1 MAQVSRYHALI
12 VILHWFLAFLIVTA
26 LALGALVMVKIPN
39 SDPMKIEA
47 LRTHMTGGISIL
59 SLMLVRLI
67 VRTRSARPPDATT
80 GNLWLNQLAWL
91 SHRALYVAVFAV
103 GIAGLTMAIESGVLG
118 LVFGDSPPVP
128 DDFWV
133 YPARAVHYVMSR
145 VLMALIAL
153 HVTGALYHT
162 LVLRDG
168 LLRRMWLGRL
178 LVKAGAGDAAPAPA
192 SS

>member
-12 VILHWFLAFLIVTA
+12 VILHWILAFLIVTA

-39 SDPMKIEA
+39 GDPMKIEA

-67 VRTRSARPPDATT
+67 VRTRSARPPDAST
-80 GNLWLNQLAWL
+80 GNSWLNQLAWL
-91 SHRALYVAVFAV
+91 SHRALYVAVFAM
-103 GIAGLTMAIESGVLG
+103 GIAGLTMAIESGVLALLLG
-118 LVFGDSPPVP
+118 GSPAIP

-133 YPARAVHYVMSR
+133 YPARTVHYLMSR

-153 HVTGALYHT
+153 HATGALYHT

-168 LLRRMWLGRL
+168 LLRRMWFGRR
-178 LVKAGAGDAAPAPA
+178 LVHGGAGAPV